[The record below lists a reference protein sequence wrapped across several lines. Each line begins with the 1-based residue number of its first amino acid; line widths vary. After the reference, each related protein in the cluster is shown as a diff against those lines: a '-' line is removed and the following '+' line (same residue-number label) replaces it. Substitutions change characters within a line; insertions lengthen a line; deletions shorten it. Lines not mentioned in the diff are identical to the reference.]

1 MFDSLTDRLADVFSR
16 FSGRG
21 KLTKDDVEAG
31 LREVR
36 MALLEADVNFKVA
49 RAVVDRIRERAV
61 GTEVLESLTPGQQ
74 IVKIVYDEMVALLGS
89 EQRRIQYQ
97 DRPPTVVMMVGLQ
110 GSGKTTT
117 CAKLALAIR
126 KEGHRPLMVAAD
138 TYRPAAAQQLEKLG
152 KDNQIPVSMPVP
164 GVEPPEL
171 CRRGVEEALR
181 LNCDVVILDT
191 AGRLQID
198 QRMLD
203 EVKEIRRKV
212 TVHDSLLVVDA
223 MTGQEA
229 VNVGRAFADQ
239 VGVDGVVLTKLDGDA
254 RGGAALSMR
263 ESIGVPIM
271 YTGVGEKVGD
281 LEPFHPDR
289 MANRILGMG
298 DVLSLVER
306 AQAQLDEKTAAAMEE
321 KILGGRMSMEDFL
334 EQLRGIRKMGSLES
348 LLGMIPGMGR
358 QLRQMGGAMPQERDL
373 DRMEAIVLSM
383 TLTERRRPEIIKAA
397 RRRRIANGSGT
408 SVVEV
413 NRMIKS
419 FDQMQSMM
427 KAIGGR
433 GSKGMRGKVR
443 MLKNLK
449 GMDPAAMGLDPA
461 MLGAG
466 GAPPRERIAGPGGA
480 AGTSTKSASR
490 KKKKRR

>member
-1 MFDSLTDRLADVFSR
+1 MFESLSDRLTDVFRRLG
-16 FSGRG
+16 GRG
-21 KLTKDDVEAG
+21 KLGKDDVETG

-49 RAVVDRIRERAV
+49 RAFTDRIRERAV
-61 GTEVLESLTPGQQ
+61 GAEVLESLTPDQQ
-74 IVKIVYDEMVALLGS
+74 LVKIVYDELVALLGT
-89 EQRRIQYQ
+89 EQRKIRYQ
-97 DRPPTVVMMVGLQ
+97 PHPPTVVMLVGLQ

-138 TYRPAAAQQLEKLG
+138 THRPAAAQQLEKLG
-152 KDNQIPVSMPVP
+152 KDNQIPVVMPQP
-164 GVEPPEL
+164 GQQPPEI
-171 CRRGVEEALR
+171 CKRGVDEAAK

-203 EVKEIRRKV
+203 EVKEIRKRV

-229 VNVGRAFADQ
+229 VNVGKAFAEQ
-239 VGVDGVVLTKLDGDA
+239 VGVDGVLLTKLDGDA

-263 ESIGVPIM
+263 EAIGVPII
-271 YTGVGEKVGD
+271 YSGVGEKVGD
-281 LEPFHPDR
+281 LEPFFPDR

-298 DVLSLVER
+298 DVVTLVER
-306 AQAQLDEKTAAAMEE
+306 AQAHVDEKRAAEMEE
-321 KILGGRMSMEDFL
+321 KLLAGRMSMEDFL
-334 EQLRGIRKMGSLES
+334 EQLRAVRKMGSLES
-348 LLGMIPGMGR
+348 ILGMIPGMGR
-358 QLRQMGGAMPQERDL
+358 QIKQMGASMPQDRDL

-383 TLTERRRPEIIKAA
+383 TPIERRRPEIIKGQ
-397 RRRRIANGSGT
+397 RRRRIANGSGV

-413 NRMIKS
+413 NRLIKS
-419 FDQMQSMM
+419 FDQMQSLM
-427 KAIGGR
+427 KALGGR
-433 GSKGMRGKVR
+433 GSKGMRGKAR

-449 GMDPAAMGLDPA
+449 GIDPAQLGLN
-461 MLGAG
+461 
-466 GAPPRERIAGPGGA
+466 
-480 AGTSTKSASR
+480 
-490 KKKKRR
+490 